1 MGRNSAGHLDRPDL
15 AKAEPESRQ
24 KQTTRA
30 PVKELALLQIRN
42 GSPYFLPAAFLRA
55 AQRAFMDSES
65 FLRPAAVRPPPFLAG
80 DFVTELLPP
89 ALLLAAQRAF
99 IASESLLRPAA
110 VRPPLLLPAGF
121 VAALLVVPFRRAQ
134 RAFAAAASLARV
146 AADIGR
152 RPPRERRERFAP
164 ELEPPKRVDKRSS
177 RAEICCLRESACVSF

>member
-1 MGRNSAGHLDRPDL
+1 MGRNSSGHLDRPDL

-121 VAALLVVPFRRAQ
+121 VAALLVVVPFRQDQQAY
-134 RAFAAAASLARV
+134 AAA
-146 AADIGR
+146 
-152 RPPRERRERFAP
+152 
-164 ELEPPKRVDKRSS
+164 
-177 RAEICCLRESACVSF
+177 ES